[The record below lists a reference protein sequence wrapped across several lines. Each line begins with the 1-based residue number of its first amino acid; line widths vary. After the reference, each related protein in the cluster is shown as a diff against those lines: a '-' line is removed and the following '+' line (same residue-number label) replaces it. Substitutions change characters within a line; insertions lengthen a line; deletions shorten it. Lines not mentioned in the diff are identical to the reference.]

1 MAQTSEDCF
10 FNIEKI
16 LCKMNAD
23 KLSLFA
29 ATLSVTSEQM
39 KNNSRK
45 DLKYVTAKTLEEK
58 LDDEERTAKQKCE
71 VFKQILEYLNY
82 YKDDTTTG
90 NSNQPKEDSTQK
102 HGDTTTV
109 GEHDQTSRG
118 NSKLSPLLREL
129 NLRTSLLRKELKIMG
144 LSGEVHQ
151 RDKLTYV
158 SLVHQINEA
167 QEAGYDESEIVNSV
181 FRAISLV

>member
-1 MAQTSEDCF
+1 MEDLIYF
-10 FNIEKI
+10 
-16 LCKMNAD
+16 
-23 KLSLFA
+23 
-29 ATLSVTSEQM
+29 
-39 KNNSRK
+39 
-45 DLKYVTAKTLEEK
+45 
-58 LDDEERTAKQKCE
+58 
-71 VFKQILEYLNY
+71 
-82 YKDDTTTG
+82 DDTTTG
-90 NSNQPKEDSTQK
+90 NSNQTKEDSTQK

-109 GEHDQTSRG
+109 SEHDQTSRG

-167 QEAGYDESEIVNSV
+167 QEAGYDESEIINSV

>member
-1 MAQTSEDCF
+1 MKA
-10 FNIEKI
+10 N
-16 LCKMNAD
+16 

-29 ATLSVTSEQM
+29 ATLSITSKQI
-39 KNNSRK
+39 KSKSRR
-45 DLKYVTAKTLEEK
+45 DLKYVITKTLEEK
-58 LDDEERTAKQKCE
+58 VDDEERKEEQKCE
-71 VFKQILEYLNY
+71 VFKQILEDLIYF
-82 YKDDTTTG
+82 DDTTTG
-90 NSNQPKEDSTQK
+90 NSNQTKEDSTQK

-151 RDKLTYV
+151 RNKLTYV

>member
-1 MAQTSEDCF
+1 
-10 FNIEKI
+10 
-16 LCKMNAD
+16 
-23 KLSLFA
+23 
-29 ATLSVTSEQM
+29 M
-39 KNNSRK
+39 KNKSRK

-118 NSKLSPLLREL
+118 NGKLSPLTYEP
-129 NLRTSLLRKELKIMG
+129 NQRTILLRKELKSKGQI
-144 LSGEVHQ
+144 GEAHQ

-158 SLVHQINEA
+158 SLIHQISEP
-167 QEAGYDESEIVNSV
+167 QEAGYNESEIVNSV
-181 FRAISLV
+181 IRALSPSLTFRNVLEST